1 MIITAA
7 SRIRCSVSLKIRNLY
22 GLDLAHENAHC
33 LRYRLERGCNMITVT
48 RSSDTH
54 HHGGLLRLRVTS
66 ASRVLNRHPSSSF
79 PQAGVTSN
87 LASQERKADY
97 CRATAAK
104 TWINERS

>member
-7 SRIRCSVSLKIRNLY
+7 SRIRCSVSLNIRNLY

-33 LRYRLERGCNMITVT
+33 LRYRLERGCNMITIT

-87 LASQERKADY
+87 LDLTRKKSRLLSSDSG
-97 CRATAAK
+97 K
-104 TWINERS
+104 NLN